1 MNNRNK
7 ISKKMEQKNNR
18 EIYLAP
24 HGCVTEIA
32 KLTGYSRTT
41 ITRALRN
48 NSNGEKAEKVRQ
60 IFRKK
65 YL

>member
-1 MNNRNK
+1 
-7 ISKKMEQKNNR
+7 MEQKNKK
-18 EIYLAP
+18 EINLAP

-48 NSNGEKAEKVRQ
+48 NTNGVKAEKVRE

-65 YL
+65 YM